1 MKVYLISMMNAF
13 VLMTLGLG
21 GYFGSENQTPAALI
35 PVFGGALLLSLMKGV
50 KSGNKSIAHISF
62 IVTLLILIYL
72 IKPLSDAIDLTDS
85 GATTRIAAMMISS
98 NMAVGYFVL
107 SFIKVRK
114 GSVKIKG

>member
-21 GYFGSENQTPAALI
+21 GYFGSENQAPAALI

-50 KSGNKSIAHISF
+50 KSGNRSIAHFSV
-62 IVTLLILIYL
+62 IVTLLVLIGL
-72 IKPLSDAIDLTDS
+72 IKPFSEAINLTDG

-98 NMAVGYFVL
+98 AVALGYFVL
-107 SFIKVRK
+107 SYIKVRK